1 MGSTGVLKLGLFN
14 EEDGCPLILW
24 VLKQV
29 SKRVAFKKTNA
40 QTLWKSKQKQ
50 RGYAM
55 HKRTPSSFIPMLSPF
70 RSYWIM
76 QSHCC
81 FTTASAVCNTRR
93 EIAIKKCPLEERTQ
107 HKKPPTG
114 ISILFLVWD
123 KIRRKKLTPS
133 QGRLN
138 PYSMVHASIICFT
151 IWYFCSQGACGT
163 ALVRHEA
170 FGLPSH
176 TC

>member
-1 MGSTGVLKLGLFN
+1 MS
-14 EEDGCPLILW
+14 I
-24 VLKQV
+24 KQV

-76 QSHCC
+76 QSHYC

-133 QGRLN
+133 QGLLN
-138 PYSMVHASIICFT
+138 PYGMVHASIICFT